1 MSLDIKFSHIHCY
14 VDHVADVNRYKD
26 LEVCINDFHDRFD
39 DNNEPGDAIDVYKG
53 SQLWKSMAD
62 SPNDDQPEFTSN
74 GRDLVKQLIAGFGFR
89 VTGCYPDTNASFVSG
104 TKSVLVTAKD
114 PNGVQILVSSLNE
127 EIGSEH
133 CHDYYL
139 HFDSKNIRKFYNT
152 HAGRQGIAVLAF
164 EVGWGGTEEV
174 FKRYSR
180 MHPDLLPEE
189 YKVGPRVYDGEV
201 MVLEVFA
208 YYEGEKQVS
217 DPDEGTRL
225 RFLEIVGDG
234 SNLHELCKLPGIA
247 PVHAKFNSSCHSAYF
262 DHWVSNVV
270 SRTGFLDTLEDTL
283 QFTPK
288 VDFNAGVVAAGEAQ
302 IESTVT
308 GNSSMMS
315 TTEKDVAL
323 KDQSQIYLPINN
335 ALTEVGHVH
344 GFLEEI
350 GQGVQH
356 IASRVDDIISFV
368 QQANDYRKIF
378 NEGFTFLNI
387 PRSYYGVLTKD
398 MLVQGCSREKDPKH
412 DKNILTPECAAAI
425 FDVCVSE
432 NILHADFSVDVT
444 LSRVDITKILDSTVP
459 SLHMDEYSAKK
470 EDVVDTILRSR
481 YVNLYNLLKEHLTEE
496 SYLGI
501 VKNKI
506 LVDVQGE
513 DLLFQIFTSN
523 ILQRTPGEE
532 SPFFEFIQRVCSSQ
546 ICSKTN
552 KESSSCFNNS
562 DVNKPLLKPGC
573 GGFGIRNFLTLFLS
587 IEVTKSMLEASRAK
601 EHGDSIAY
609 ENACRKTQILTD
621 QLNES
626 NPILTEI
633 SDAMTAE
640 GVAKEKIAELL
651 LELEVDGLDGDESEE
666 ICYWK
671 SVMEKE
677 AVKKMAANEKLM
689 DCNSKYQRLMKKL
702 RESLV

>member
-1 MSLDIKFSHIHCY
+1 
-14 VDHVADVNRYKD
+14 
-26 LEVCINDFHDRFD
+26 
-39 DNNEPGDAIDVYKG
+39 
-53 SQLWKSMAD
+53 
-62 SPNDDQPEFTSN
+62 
-74 GRDLVKQLIAGFGFR
+74 
-89 VTGCYPDTNASFVSG
+89 
-104 TKSVLVTAKD
+104 
-114 PNGVQILVSSLNE
+114 
-127 EIGSEH
+127 
-133 CHDYYL
+133 
-139 HFDSKNIRKFYNT
+139 
-152 HAGRQGIAVLAF
+152 
-164 EVGWGGTEEV
+164 
-174 FKRYSR
+174 
-180 MHPDLLPEE
+180 
-189 YKVGPRVYDGEV
+189 
-201 MVLEVFA
+201 
-208 YYEGEKQVS
+208 
-217 DPDEGTRL
+217 
-225 RFLEIVGDG
+225 
-234 SNLHELCKLPGIA
+234 
-247 PVHAKFNSSCHSAYF
+247 
-262 DHWVSNVV
+262 
-270 SRTGFLDTLEDTL
+270 
-283 QFTPK
+283 
-288 VDFNAGVVAAGEAQ
+288 
-302 IESTVT
+302 
-308 GNSSMMS
+308 
-315 TTEKDVAL
+315 
-323 KDQSQIYLPINN
+323 
-335 ALTEVGHVH
+335 
-344 GFLEEI
+344 
-350 GQGVQH
+350 
-356 IASRVDDIISFV
+356 
-368 QQANDYRKIF
+368 
-378 NEGFTFLNI
+378 
-387 PRSYYGVLTKD
+387 
-398 MLVQGCSREKDPKH
+398 
-412 DKNILTPECAAAI
+412 
-425 FDVCVSE
+425 
-432 NILHADFSVDVT
+432 
-444 LSRVDITKILDSTVP
+444 
-459 SLHMDEYSAKK
+459 MDEYSAKK